1 VPSRLFV
8 SMLSVG
14 GAAHI
19 PGWRF
24 ALSSS
29 MPINTELDRLARL
42 IQSEREGLLSRW
54 RRQVRAL
61 PPRQSAVAGVTA

>member
-1 VPSRLFV
+1 
-8 SMLSVG
+8 
-14 GAAHI
+14 
-19 PGWRF
+19 
-24 ALSSS
+24 